1 MPGTRKVIVIHS
13 PHSGR
18 SEQFSQA
25 LSYLRQANVEIAA
38 QIAIHQLD
46 ATPTQGPQWVAQG
59 LDAAVA
65 AGGDGTVG
73 GVITHIAHS
82 GLPLGILPLG
92 TSNDIARSLRT
103 PQDLKQAAEVIARGK
118 LADVDIGEAQ
128 PAKQAP
134 HPASAKQGRPVP
146 VQVDPQKHG
155 FFAHA
160 LTTGLNVQFARLAT
174 NIVTRQ
180 RYGRLTY
187 PYAAWEVLRNHKSLN
202 LELDIRG
209 LALAPKNAASIQ
221 STPVLIE
228 GPTKV
233 GCRALQV
240 AAINAPIFGGRWGLA
255 VPGASLED
263 RLLDLIVLED
273 MDLKTI
279 SASLEKLFS
288 RPEQKVEDPTG
299 WHASSPEL
307 YQAELSNIPGFHH
320 VRAREVVITTDID
333 PQDMTLD
340 GEVRGQTPGHVRV
353 APVPLHVLVP

>member
-1 MPGTRKVIVIHS
+1 MPGTRQVIVIHS
-13 PHSGR
+13 PHAGR

-38 QIAIHQLD
+38 QIAIDQLD
-46 ATPTQGPQWVAQG
+46 AVPNQGTQWVAQG

-73 GVITHIAHS
+73 GVITHIVDS

-92 TSNDIARSLRT
+92 TSNDIARSLKT

-118 LADVDIGEAQ
+118 LATIDVGEAQ

-134 HPASAKQGRPVP
+134 HLASATQGKPVP

-180 RYGRLTY
+180 HYGRLTY
-187 PYAAWEVLRNHKSLN
+187 PYAALEVLRNHKALD
-202 LELDIRG
+202 LELGIGG
-209 LALAPKNAASIQ
+209 LALAPKNAVSEQ
-221 STPVLIE
+221 STPALIE
-228 GPTKV
+228 GPIKV
-233 GCRALQV
+233 RCRALQV
-240 AAINAPIFGGRWGLA
+240 AAINAPIFGGRWELA

-273 MDLKTI
+273 VDLKAV

-288 RPEQKVEDPTG
+288 RPEQKAEDPTG

-307 YQAELSNIPGFHH
+307 YQAELSSIPGIHH
-320 VRAREVVITTDID
+320 IRVCEVVITTDID

-353 APVPLHVLVP
+353 APVQLHVLVP